1 MRLSIALGALAG
13 GLTLGWAVLAEA
25 ADQAPP
31 PAAPIFYC
39 PSAPPAHAAP
49 AAGAARNGA
58 PAPQS
63 CPAVVSH
70 HAVADGH
77 RHEVVR
83 HEVVRREPM
92 RREPVRVIV
101 RREAPNEDVSAS
113 QAFIYRYEEARRG
126 LNADAA
132 DEAWRHESP
141 ADRRVHERVYA
152 EAPPAPMPPRPC
164 PDRAVDHCQ
173 PGPGHDAYRSHV
185 FIEPPPPAPPPV
197 VVRAQPQAPAPVY
210 VQVAPTPPAQV
221 YVRMA
226 PAAPPQVY
234 VEREHA
240 PQAPPAYYYEQRQG
254 CPDEAR
260 DHCPLAEEQPD
271 RWHER
276 DYAQAPPQH
285 RELPPPPALVEREQY
300 AEHPAYVERRQ
311 AYVEHPAYAERRQQ
325 YVEHPAYA
333 ERDQGVTA
341 DGRAYAYERRESEQ
355 SSGWRY
361 SDDNGQVRS
370 EHWSDGD
377 GHRDDGRHPDA
388 CPNSCDAG
396 ASGGSAYQT
405 GEWRDGS
412 YGAVSAYSGRDSY
425 GYLVWPGKSQ

>member
-13 GLTLGWAVLAEA
+13 GLTLGWAVLADA

-39 PSAPPAHAAP
+39 PSAPPAHAAATP
-49 AAGAARNGA
+49 APGAARTGA
-58 PAPQS
+58 PAPQT
-63 CPAVVSH
+63 CPAAVSH
-70 HAVADGH
+70 HAVAAV
-77 RHEVVR
+77 RR
-83 HEVVRREPM
+83 HEVVRREPV

-101 RREAPNEDVSAS
+101 RRETPNEDVSAS

-126 LNADAA
+126 LNAEAA
-132 DEAWRHESP
+132 DEAWRHEP
-141 ADRRVHERVYA
+141 PVDRRVHERVYA
-152 EAPPAPMPPRPC
+152 EGPPAPMPPPPC
-164 PDRAVDHCQ
+164 PGQVVDHCR
-173 PGPGHDAYRSHV
+173 PAPNHEAFRSHV
-185 FIEPPPPAPPPV
+185 IVEPAPPAPPPV

-240 PQAPPAYYYEQRQG
+240 PPAPPVYYYEQRQG
-254 CPDEAR
+254 CPDAAR
-260 DHCPLAEEQPD
+260 DRCPLAEEQD

-276 DYAQAPPQH
+276 DYAQAPPPH
-285 RELPPPPALVEREQY
+285 RELPPPPAL
-300 AEHPAYVERRQ
+300 
-311 AYVEHPAYAERRQQ
+311 AERQQQ
-325 YVEHPAYA
+325 YVEHPAYV
-333 ERDQGVTA
+333 ERDHGVTA

-361 SDDNGQVRS
+361 SDENGQVRS

-377 GHRDDGRHPDA
+377 GHRDGGRPPCADR
-388 CPNSCDAG
+388 CD
-396 ASGGSAYQT
+396 GGSAYQA

-412 YGAVSAYSGRDSY
+412 YGAVSAYSGRDAY
-425 GYLVWPGKSQ
+425 GYLVWPGKSPEQ